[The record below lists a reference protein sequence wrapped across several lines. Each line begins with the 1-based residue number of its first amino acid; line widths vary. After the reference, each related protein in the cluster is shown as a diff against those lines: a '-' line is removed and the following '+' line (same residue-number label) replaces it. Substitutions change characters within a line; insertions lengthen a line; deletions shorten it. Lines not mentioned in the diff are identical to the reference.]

1 MVGVWLFALLDILT
15 KYQPILCYLNLIR
28 ETFLHL
34 MGGNSDLLSL
44 VDGVSVRLLMSCTPK
59 VSDIDLKFLDGRMNP
74 ETYDTGLQISEAG
87 ARDEMLFRDIEDPYL
102 RRNIWERLRNIDYP
116 IPTLETFFKDRL
128 WLEVG
133 QNVMQ
138 QLLITDPNPDRRV
151 TIDEGI
157 GGLYNVSIPMTIP
170 FRQDRIRDQ
179 LYELWRFSL
188 QYGFEMTGPIYRR
201 RLPRAARGTQ
211 RQPIPGLSPRSNG
224 PDQSVLW
231 QHFFWLAREQNFNV
245 SVAEGI
251 PIGPADL
258 PSIMACDYPENSEED
273 VAMGRRRGKPYTD
286 SAEADR
292 YALSQVSLAEPWLVR
307 RSTANS
313 VTAGFVRRSVFE
325 AFFGYLKG
333 GSSEWPTVDSPSTG
347 LGIAPGIDFL
357 GGDNMLVGESS
368 TQMPFQNNTGSAPPV
383 LSTEQFETPTAM
395 QLDNFRPSIINLRF
409 FFLDQPGENRRMP
422 YLEPIM
428 MNPFFER
435 LSTKFTI
442 SDPGRNN
449 RTLPGGACYAHYG
462 SNTFSP
468 LHATWR
474 HYVPTGSE
482 EQEQNYRKRRRE
494 GGLDEMRQA
503 RTWLENELRDLEEQQ
518 GASYV
523 RALDIVE
530 EEI

>member
-1 MVGVWLFALLDILT
+1 M
-15 KYQPILCYLNLIR
+15 
-28 ETFLHL
+28 
-34 MGGNSDLLSL
+34 
-44 VDGVSVRLLMSCTPK
+44 
-59 VSDIDLKFLDGRMNP
+59 
-74 ETYDTGLQISEAG
+74 
-87 ARDEMLFRDIEDPYL
+87 
-102 RRNIWERLRNIDYP
+102 
-116 IPTLETFFKDRL
+116 
-128 WLEVG
+128 
-133 QNVMQ
+133 
-138 QLLITDPNPDRRV
+138 
-151 TIDEGI
+151 
-157 GGLYNVSIPMTIP
+157 
-170 FRQDRIRDQ
+170 
-179 LYELWRFSL
+179 
-188 QYGFEMTGPIYRR
+188 
-201 RLPRAARGTQ
+201 
-211 RQPIPGLSPRSNG
+211 
-224 PDQSVLW
+224 
-231 QHFFWLAREQNFNV
+231 
-245 SVAEGI
+245 
-251 PIGPADL
+251 
-258 PSIMACDYPENSEED
+258 
-273 VAMGRRRGKPYTD
+273 
-286 SAEADR
+286 
-292 YALSQVSLAEPWLVR
+292 SLAEPWLVR

-435 LSTKFTI
+435 LSIKFTI
-442 SDPGRNN
+442 SDSGRNN

-462 SNTFSP
+462 SNTFSL